1 MERSR
6 AGPARGGRPLTA
18 LLASL
23 GKDFAL
29 QWRTRARAVSA
40 LAFGAAALVLFSFAT
55 GPTADLLRPHAPG
68 FLWIALLL
76 ASTLAL
82 ADSFHAEM
90 EDRALEGLLLLPAP
104 AAALFY
110 AKALAN
116 WAQLLFL
123 AVALVPLAVVFLG
136 APVERPLVLL
146 GVLALGTAGLS
157 APGTLYAAMTAQ
169 VRGSQA
175 LLPLMLFPLVVP
187 VMLGAVRSTA
197 LVLTG
202 DPMGQ
207 LRSWLG
213 LLVCFNAVYWPL
225 CGLLFDR
232 VVEDR

>member
-1 MERSR
+1 VS
-6 AGPARGGRPLTA
+6 A
-18 LLASL
+18 LLVSL
-23 GKDFAL
+23 SKDFAL
-29 QWRTRARAVSA
+29 QWRTRARAVA
-40 LAFGAAALVLFSFAT
+40 AFAFGAAALVLFSFAT
-55 GPTADLLRPHAPG
+55 GPAADLLRPHAAG

-82 ADSFHAEM
+82 ADSFHLEM

-104 AAALFY
+104 AAVLFY

-116 WAQLLFL
+116 WAQLLAL
-123 AVALVPLAVVFLG
+123 AVALVPLAVVFLDA
-136 APVERPLVLL
+136 APRRPLALL

-175 LLPLMLFPLVVP
+175 LLPLLLFPLVVP

-197 LVLTG
+197 LLLTG

-207 LRSWLG
+207 LRGWLT
-213 LLVCFNAVYWPL
+213 LLACFNAVYWPL
-225 CGLLFDR
+225 CGLLFGR